1 MTRFASNM
9 WLEAIDFSKLAIVGG
24 CVLNALCR
32 SPFPDTKNQDVNL
45 VYYVNDVLDF
55 EKTIDT
61 TIVNL
66 NKMDSRDLTN
76 VMKVKKAPG
85 VPSYNVFLNCGIQL
99 NISRQPICQS
109 KNPLSHILH
118 NFDMDIC
125 QVGFTAYEI
134 LGDKIVS
141 TFPFL
146 EALAT
151 KSFVVYSLH
160 AQSPKSVCARIA
172 KYCSRGFYHLEPIG
186 FDGDFN
192 SLMAQEEIPLYR
204 VENLQYIDDDS
215 KIRHATKEF
224 HQSFADNIDTFRL
237 QEKFIHMVYPQLLQH
252 T

>member
-186 FDGDFN
+186 
-192 SLMAQEEIPLYR
+192 LMEI
-204 VENLQYIDDDS
+204 S
-215 KIRHATKEF
+215 
-224 HQSFADNIDTFRL
+224 
-237 QEKFIHMVYPQLLQH
+237 IH
-252 T
+252 